1 MKLFAMNPKAPPPYP
16 VKCLCVAV
24 LHKGIR
30 ELSAGHLEVSCA
42 PLSTHLLVLFVTE
55 NALNRFH
62 IFLFHSHYLLCVCV
76 VCPKLGPE
84 RASIAL
90 NLGPI
95 VPQSTL
101 RLLGYLA
108 VRFQCKAV
116 VYLLIVTVCGIN

>member
-1 MKLFAMNPKAPPPYP
+1 MHSTGSTFSFS
-16 VKCLCVAV
+16 
-24 LHKGIR
+24 IR
-30 ELSAGHLEVSCA
+30 
-42 PLSTHLLVLFVTE
+42 
-55 NALNRFH
+55 
-62 IFLFHSHYLLCVCV
+62 IIYY

-90 NLGPI
+90 NLAPI